1 MFREIVGNRKEI
13 TEIVPFFFF
22 LKITNLEF
30 PVFVFYFRITLVNYW
45 FNLCVEFQ
53 TINYIVILLYS
64 HSLSLD
70 AKKFN

>member
-13 TEIVPFFFF
+13 TDFVPFWFF

-53 TINYIVILLYS
+53 TIELMLYS

-70 AKKFN
+70 AKKIN

>member
-13 TEIVPFFFF
+13 TDFVPFFFF

-53 TINYIVILLYS
+53 TINVIFSFFVIRY
-64 HSLSLD
+64 
-70 AKKFN
+70 KKN